1 MKTLKKAAAITALP
15 FLFVPSLVSAAQ
27 EGDNYVGVQQGF
39 FSYEES
45 GVDTLHP
52 TAVIGRLG
60 RYGNEEIAL
69 EARFGMGLT
78 EDDTN
83 INGVDVDLEMDR
95 IFGVYG
101 VGHIPFGKAFSVYA
115 LAGFTK
121 VKVTATGSYM
131 GSTRSF
137 SDDDNGFSFGIGAQ
151 LNLGSTLSIH
161 GEYVNYLDGDFYDLD
176 AIAGGVTI
184 AF

>member
-1 MKTLKKAAAITALP
+1 MKTLKTAAAITALP
-15 FLFVPSLVSAAQ
+15 FLFASSLASAAQ
-27 EGDNYVGVQQGF
+27 EGDNYVGVQQGIF
-39 FSYEES
+39 AYEES

-83 INGVDVDLEMDR
+83 ISGVDVDLELDR

-101 VGHIPFGKAFSVYA
+101 VGHIPFGEAFSVYA
-115 LAGFTK
+115 LAGFTA

-131 GSTRSF
+131 GNSMSF
-137 SDDDNGFSFGIGAQ
+137 SDDDNGFSFGLGAQ
-151 LNLGSTLSIH
+151 LNLGKTLSIH
-161 GEYVNYLDGDFYDLD
+161 GEYINYLDGDFYDLE
-176 AIAGGVTI
+176 AISGGVTF